1 MALCAFESA
10 EEPVCN
16 DFNPKAG
23 QLVQH
28 AHSLFYLLNHTHSY
42 RAPHSA
48 VAPAF
53 VINAEFY
60 PGKSAPKPKAGR
72 LASTYSEVQA
82 SRIDHSLPP
91 SPLCAQRVLQDR
103 RRPPSSAARNPDENV
118 VLVPHSSS
126 VGDTLMAELTEILA
140 REVVDEGGLRKMKL
154 TDQSLNL
161 FELLPLEIQEQLML
175 ERDPHGNV
183 QESSSL

>member
-1 MALCAFESA
+1 MALCALESA

-28 AHSLFYLLNHTHSY
+28 AQAY
-42 RAPHSA
+42 SA
-48 VAPAF
+48 MAPAL
-53 VINAEFY
+53 VINAEIY

-103 RRPPSSAARNPDENV
+103 RRPPSSAARNP
-118 VLVPHSSS
+118 
-126 VGDTLMAELTEILA
+126 
-140 REVVDEGGLRKMKL
+140 VVDEGGPRKMKL